1 MYKSL
6 PDQYCYVNVCF
17 YLPTQIIEN
26 KKCLG
31 QAQQCARVKPIIEI
45 SNLPIVVI
53 GSSTALHIQF
63 RSKRSHTI
71 RKINDNCLWR
81 YVFFLSLL
89 KLQKSLNTN
98 HTLKTIVLYVCG
110 ICTVELSVTL
120 PFQTMSECCLTPNEQ
135 LLRVYVAM
143 WTKNIRLNDDYVRF
157 MY

>member
-1 MYKSL
+1 M
-6 PDQYCYVNVCF
+6 
-17 YLPTQIIEN
+17 T
-26 KKCLG
+26 
-31 QAQQCARVKPIIEI
+31 
-45 SNLPIVVI
+45 IVFE
-53 GSSTALHIQF
+53 GM
-63 RSKRSHTI
+63 
-71 RKINDNCLWR
+71 
-81 YVFFLSLL
+81 FFLSLL

-98 HTLKTIVLYVCG
+98 PTLKTIVLYVCG

>member
-6 PDQYCYVNVCF
+6 PDQYSYVNVCF

-71 RKINDNCLWR
+71 RKINDNCL
-81 YVFFLSLL
+81 
-89 KLQKSLNTN
+89 
-98 HTLKTIVLYVCG
+98 
-110 ICTVELSVTL
+110 
-120 PFQTMSECCLTPNEQ
+120 
-135 LLRVYVAM
+135 
-143 WTKNIRLNDDYVRF
+143 
-157 MY
+157 